1 MRERTSSTPD
11 AAAPPERRVYTNR
24 TLNLRGLRAIG
35 YDMDYT
41 LVHYHVAAWEEA
53 AYEHTKQKLLSMGWP
68 VAGLRFE
75 PEGVIRGL
83 VFDIELGNVV
93 KTNRFGYV
101 KRAMHGARVLDLE
114 EQRKAYGREIVDLSL
129 ERFVFM
135 NTLFS
140 ISEGCL
146 YRQLVELLDAGQLPG
161 VMAYRDLYKK
171 VRTSIDEAH
180 FEGFLK
186 AEIMASPERFVD
198 LDPDMPRALLDQKQ
212 AGKKLLLITN
222 SDWDYTRFMMGYAFD
237 RFLPEGTTWRA
248 LFDVVIASARKPEF
262 FVQRAPLYE
271 VVSEQG
277 DLRPALKGLQ
287 PGGVYVGGS
296 AHQVEQYLGAG
307 GDQILFVGDHI
318 WGDVHVSKSALRWR
332 TALVLRELEDEIVAL
347 RRFDATQAELDRLM
361 DEKEALERA
370 YCQGRLRLQRLRVDP
385 QAPLTVPR
393 ASLDASPN
401 SPVEAELLARVAEA
415 RDAIQRLDLVI
426 SPLAA
431 QASEVGNATWG
442 PLLRAG
448 NDKSALARQLERS
461 ADIYTSRVSNFLF
474 LTPFAF
480 LRSPRGSLPHDPG
493 PGAMG

>member
-1 MRERTSSTPD
+1 
-11 AAAPPERRVYTNR
+11 
-24 TLNLRGLRAIG
+24 
-35 YDMDYT
+35 
-41 LVHYHVAAWEEA
+41 
-53 AYEHTKQKLLSMGWP
+53 
-68 VAGLRFE
+68 
-75 PEGVIRGL
+75 
-83 VFDIELGNVV
+83 
-93 KTNRFGYV
+93 
-101 KRAMHGARVLDLE
+101 
-114 EQRKAYGREIVDLSL
+114 
-129 ERFVFM
+129 
-135 NTLFS
+135 
-140 ISEGCL
+140 
-146 YRQLVELLDAGQLPG
+146 
-161 VMAYRDLYKK
+161 
-171 VRTSIDEAH
+171 
-180 FEGFLK
+180 
-186 AEIMASPERFVD
+186 VD